1 LRVSGLTLVFLLL
14 MAGNVR
20 AQESPR
26 IGRLTMPPPW
36 WEIVKDAAKKNG
48 IGPYWIAAV
57 MAIES
62 RYNRFAINHRH
73 KCYGL
78 MQLQKDVA
86 KGLGVMDP
94 FDAEQNIRAGAAILG
109 RLEKKYSGDKL
120 KILKVYNP
128 TDTGAYSREVMRA
141 WRQARREGNFD
152 GQIQARD
159 PGKIQ

>member
-1 LRVSGLTLVFLLL
+1 MKGRPVLSALLPAILTGLIVIALLL
-14 MAGNVR
+14 LAVLAR

-26 IGRLTMPPPW
+26 IGRLNMPVPW
-36 WEIVKDAAKKNG
+36 WEIVKDAAKRNG
-48 IGPYWIAAV
+48 ISPYWIASV

-78 MQLQKDVA
+78 MQLQEDVA
-86 KGLGVMDP
+86 RGLGVTDP
-94 FDAEQNIRAGAAILG
+94 FDAEQNIRAGASILG
-109 RLEKKYSGDKL
+109 RLEKKYGGDKL

-141 WRQARREGNFD
+141 WRQARRN
-152 GQIQARD
+152 R
-159 PGKIQ
+159 